1 MEAAGKHDVTELLA
15 AWKDGSDEA
24 LEQLTP
30 IVYSEIR
37 ALAGRQLRG
46 ERIDHS
52 LQPTALT
59 HEAFLRLF
67 GTRQVGWQDRA
78 HFFAVASRL
87 MRRILVEHARKRAAA
102 KRGGGRTRV
111 TLDEANAP
119 TEVAVDVDILALHEA
134 LERLGEIDERQ
145 ASIIELR
152 YFGGLTAEETA
163 EVLDISAATVQ
174 RDWSVGKLW
183 LRRELGACSP
193 S

>member
-145 ASIIELR
+145 ASIIELG